1 MQQHAASDIG
11 FDLWDEDGL
20 VFDDEPELFVH
31 LDTQPLVFTVRGIR
45 YFGPR
50 FKHLGVDIAAMQSKV
65 DFMIA
70 FNAWMAVER
79 TLILEKVEREAT
91 ATSAANAHQLLKAI
105 IDGDLEAAENVV
117 HRLEHR
123 AMARLEVV
131 RGPVRE

>member
-1 MQQHAASDIG
+1 MQQHAAPDIG

-31 LDTQPLVFTVRGIR
+31 LDAQPLVFTVRGIR

-70 FNAWMAVER
+70 FNAWMAARKNPDPGKSRARSHCHVGR
-79 TLILEKVEREAT
+79 QR
-91 ATSAANAHQLLKAI
+91 SPAAQGH
-105 IDGDLEAAENVV
+105 
-117 HRLEHR
+117 HRW
-123 AMARLEVV
+123 
-131 RGPVRE
+131 